1 VSLAPVIDSGEESI
15 GYGPILNRRNAARG
29 TVATVIAA
37 VALLIGPRVAAAQC
51 AMCGTALQ
59 DGGDPLT
66 RGVLYSTLF
75 LISLPYAICGSFAAY
90 LYWRSRRAR
99 AEQAARSGPSLRLI
113 PGGLAAV
120 GKEEGQ

>member
-1 VSLAPVIDSGEESI
+1 
-15 GYGPILNRRNAARG
+15 LNRWNAARG
-29 TVATVIAA
+29 TVATVVGV
-37 VALLIGPRVAAAQC
+37 VALLRVAAAQC

-90 LYWRSRRAR
+90 LFWRSRRAR

>member
-1 VSLAPVIDSGEESI
+1 
-15 GYGPILNRRNAARG
+15 LNRWNAARG
-29 TVATVIAA
+29 TVATVVGV
-37 VALLIGPRVAAAQC
+37 VALLIGPSAAAAQC

-75 LISLPYAICGSFAAY
+75 LISLPYAICASFAAY
-90 LYWRSRRAR
+90 LFWRSRRAR

>member
-1 VSLAPVIDSGEESI
+1 MDTPCTLIRG
-15 GYGPILNRRNAARG
+15 NAARG
-29 TVATVIAA
+29 TVTTVLGGIGFLIA
-37 VALLIGPRVAAAQC
+37 PSTAAAQC

-90 LYWRSRRAR
+90 LFWRSRRAR

-113 PGGLAAV
+113 PGGLTAV